1 MAVSRKRQERA
12 LDEGEWRL
20 VQRAAHP
27 AVREA
32 SDRDLLDLARLLRE
46 RRDRARDQKRRRQ
59 REHLG
64 KADPRGAAPSTR
76 HDGTSVKH
84 GLLAAAAARVNAEI
98 ERRRRMRARIEKRGA
113 HVAAARRALALKL
126 AADSR
131 DDESFNS
138 RHAREGMRAIPNR
151 RAEAL
156 INPME
161 RGRLRK
167 QQAVAQAIRD
177 AR

>member
-84 GLLAAAAARVNAEI
+84 GLLAAAAARQRGDRTAPAHA
-98 ERRRRMRARIEKRGA
+98 RAHRKRGA